1 MEGGV
6 NGDPGVPVMARQQRQ
21 EQGSVTTQHLAM
33 MGQPVLDLQMMRLY
47 AQVSILLS
55 ILSKIC

>member
-33 MGQPVLDLQMMRLY
+33 MGQLVLDLQMMRLY
-47 AQVSILLS
+47 AQVFILLS
-55 ILSKIC
+55 IFSKIC